1 MGNGQL
7 VNDLGIGTCEVDFGL
22 GHVLTLANVLYAPE
36 IIHNLI
42 SIRKL
47 TECKHKVH
55 FEGTNVLVKCDTGV
69 IFSGFIKGNLCVIS
83 ESVFMLVLLNADLVS
98 DQ

>member
-1 MGNGQL
+1 M
-7 VNDLGIGTCEVDFGL
+7 
-22 GHVLTLANVLYAPE
+22 
-36 IIHNLI
+36 
-42 SIRKL
+42 
-47 TECKHKVH
+47 H